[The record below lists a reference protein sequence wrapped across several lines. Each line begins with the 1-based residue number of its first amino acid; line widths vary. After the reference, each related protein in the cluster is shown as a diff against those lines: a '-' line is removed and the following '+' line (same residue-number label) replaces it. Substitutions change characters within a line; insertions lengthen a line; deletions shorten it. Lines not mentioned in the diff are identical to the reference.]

1 MPVRRR
7 LIGLLLA
14 CLLLASASASASAD
28 QGFLCVGGQ
37 EMHPLTEVLQVG
49 DAVYFPAEPL
59 LTDLGCT
66 VFWNTASRRL
76 TMRNDNK
83 SATVSPFCR
92 IVLIDGTQI
101 ALEQS
106 PRFIN
111 GILCVPQSFIERIV
125 PVLIGRE
132 IKLSALTPAV
142 PESLELRPFGDLK
155 RRRMLSLR
163 KIVLD
168 AGHGGYDPGAKSP
181 QGIREKDINLAI
193 TLALAKKLKSKTDIE
208 VVLTR
213 NDDTFIPLPGRT
225 NIANQSGADLFMS
238 VHANGAYNRGAT
250 GFEVYFLSAQAS
262 DARAAALAAFEN
274 GENVPG
280 VNDAGAGD
288 EGGDLSQILRDM
300 FRTENLAASERLAV
314 AIQARL
320 DIAMRMENR
329 GVKQAPFFVLSG
341 AQMPAVLVE
350 VGFLSNF
357 REAEILA
364 NPETQKIIVS
374 ALYQAIIYYDAVRAA
389 SDGY

>member
-1 MPVRRR
+1 MSARRGIIAAL
-7 LIGLLLA
+7 LIGL
-14 CLLLASASASASAD
+14 SAALWPAWAG
-28 QGFLCVGGQ
+28 QGLLCVGEQ
-37 EMHPLTEVLQVG
+37 EMHPLGDVLQVG
-49 DAVYFPAEPL
+49 EDVYFPAESL
-59 LTDLGCT
+59 LTELGCS
-66 VFWNTASRRL
+66 VFWHTTGRRL
-76 TMRNDNK
+76 TVRYENRTAM
-83 SATVSPFCR
+83 VSPYSR
-92 IVLIDGTQI
+92 LALVDGRQI
-101 ALEQS
+101 LLTQS

-111 GILCVPQSFIERIV
+111 GRLCVPQCFVERV
-125 PVLIGRE
+125 TPLLLGRE
-132 IKLSALTPAV
+132 VKLSALTPTA
-142 PESLELRPFGDLK
+142 PEPLPVRPFAELK

-168 AGHGGYDPGAKSP
+168 AGHGGHDPGAKSP
-181 QGIREKDINLAI
+181 QGLREKDINLAI
-193 TLALAKKLKSKTDIE
+193 TLALAEKLKSQTDVE

-238 VHANGAYNRGAT
+238 MHANGAYNRGAT

-274 GENVPG
+274 GENA
-280 VNDAGAGD
+280 AGAEAGND
-288 EGGDLSQILRDM
+288 GEEGGDLTQILRDM

-320 DIAMRMENR
+320 DIAMNMENR

-350 VGFLSNF
+350 VGFMSNF
-357 REAEILA
+357 REAEILN